1 MIRKKV
7 IVATFICLFAVIQTI
22 SAAALFTESLEDFR
36 QLVLANN
43 QELKAYE
50 MQIADLEDAVSQV
63 FHLEDSTLSLSG
75 GYSYNDASSSSLHN
89 FSGATGLTIPII
101 DQLSLSTQLNSAG
114 NGSVSVQLH
123 PLANMPE
130 NVTQKQQLALLK
142 LQYQSF
148 REQLTYQSTIAV
160 LQYVLAKQELET
172 VQALLDITH
181 SEYEYKQQQFDAG
194 LLSAAELQQAANTFS
209 SDSIQSINALK
220 DRASKEQALLIL
232 LSAVPVPAAV
242 LDLPFTLS
250 GLQDAILELEK
261 RYNQLQSEGQFSS
274 FQEQSLL
281 IQKTY
286 LEKELKNT
294 WLLDPQLSLSGSYA
308 VSDLFGTPVF
318 TPAAS
323 VGVSL
328 QVAVSDLY
336 FEDKKEIQDTITE
349 LDLSMVLE
357 QYSLQVTQAAQ
368 LGTLEIARL
377 SEEIAER
384 NLSAMMTVEEI
395 AAYDYTRDTINQ
407 FTYEQIQLHTIS
419 AESNL
424 FSVLITVY
432 SQLSNL
438 IQSYTY
444 AGAQQ

>member
-7 IVATFICLFAVIQTI
+7 IVAVLICLFAVIQTI
-22 SAAALFTESLEDFR
+22 PATALFTESLEDFR

-50 MQIADLEDAVSQV
+50 KQIADLEDAVSQV
-63 FHLEDSTLSLSG
+63 FHLEESMLSLSG
-75 GYSYNDASSSSLHN
+75 GYSYNDASSSTLHN
-89 FSGATGLTIPII
+89 FSGTTGLTIPVI
-101 DQLSLSTQLNSAG
+101 DQLTLSTQLNSAG

-130 NVTQKQQLALLK
+130 NVTQEQQLALLK

-148 REQLTYQSTIAV
+148 REQLNYQSTIAV
-160 LQYVLAKQELET
+160 LQYISAKQDYET
-172 VQALLDITH
+172 AQALLDI
-181 SEYEYKQQQFDAG
+181 SRREYEYKQQQFDAG
-194 LLSAAELQQAANTFS
+194 LLSAAELQQFANTFS
-209 SDSIQSINALK
+209 SESIQNINALN
-220 DRASKEQALLIL
+220 DRALKEHALLVL

-250 GLQDAILELEK
+250 GLYDEISELEK
-261 RYNQLQSEGQFSS
+261 QFNQFQSAGQFSS

-281 IQKTY
+281 IQKTF

-318 TPAAS
+318 SPIAS

-328 QVAVSDLY
+328 QIAVSDLY
-336 FEDKKEIQDTITE
+336 FEDKKDIQDSISE

-357 QYSLQVTQAAQ
+357 HHSLQVTQAAQ
-368 LGTLEIARL
+368 LGILEIARL
-377 SEEIAER
+377 SEEMAER
-384 NLSAMMTVEEI
+384 NLSAMKSAEEL
-395 AAYDYTRDTINQ
+395 AAYDYARENINQ

-424 FSVLITVY
+424 FSALITVY

-444 AGAQQ
+444 TGAPQ